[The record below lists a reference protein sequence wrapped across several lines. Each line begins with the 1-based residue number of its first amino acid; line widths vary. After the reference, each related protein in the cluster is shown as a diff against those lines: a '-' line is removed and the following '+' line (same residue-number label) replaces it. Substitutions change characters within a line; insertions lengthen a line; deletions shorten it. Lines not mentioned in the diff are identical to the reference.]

1 MEDINLDDYDEM
13 GTSITKIKNP
23 NENKELFLDIERN
36 KINNGQCNIGKKNVN
51 FNMNNFIKNLEDNL
65 DNFDNTETS
74 DGPIASNND
83 FKSHRKE
90 SFIESLSNTEDNE
103 DDSDEEDEESVEE
116 TEETTDINWNQKIY
130 DLLLKVREPFIIIL
144 LFVLLNNNDL
154 VYMVNKLPL
163 ISELDEPY
171 PSLIFRGLLLAII
184 IYYLRKMENSTTL

>member
-51 FNMNNFIKNLEDNL
+51 FNMNNFIKDLEDNL

-74 DGPIASNND
+74 DGPIAANND
-83 FKSHRKE
+83 FKSHKRE
-90 SFIESLSNTEDNE
+90 SFIESLSNTEN
-103 DDSDEEDEESVEE
+103 DDASDEEEEDNEEESIEE
-116 TEETTDINWNQKIY
+116 VNEINWNQKIY
-130 DLLLKVREPFIIIL
+130 DLLLKIREPFIIIL
-144 LFVLLNNNDL
+144 LFVLLNNTDL

-163 ISELDEPY
+163 INELDEPY
-171 PSLIFRGLLLAII
+171 PSLIFRGLILAII

>member
-23 NENKELFLDIERN
+23 NENKELFLDIERMKN
-36 KINNGQCNIGKKNVN
+36 TNSQCNINKKDKN
-51 FNMNNFIKNLEDNL
+51 FNMNNFIRDLEDNL

-74 DGPIASNND
+74 DGPIASNNS
-83 FKSHRKE
+83 FKSHKSE
-90 SFIESLSNTEDNE
+90 SFIESLSNTEDDE
-103 DDSDEEDEESVEE
+103 DSDEENDVDEEELIEE
-116 TEETTDINWNQKIY
+116 SKEIDWNQKIY
-130 DLLLKVREPFIIIL
+130 DLLLKIREPFIIIL
-144 LFVLLNNNDL
+144 LFVLLNNTDL

-163 ISELDEPY
+163 INELEGPY